1 MELKIDTERHLH
13 GAEVASELRG
23 ERSGGIPWMLITD
36 SSGAELV
43 TSDGPQGNVGCPV
56 MPHETEWFLSMLDR
70 TRQRLSAPT
79 APEVLL
85 SSPPSP
91 SAGASAAS

>member
-56 MPHETEWFLSMLDR
+56 MPHETEGFLSMLDR
-70 TRQRLSAPT
+70 TRQHLSDEELA
-79 APEVLL
+79 AL
-85 SSPPSP
+85 
-91 SAGASAAS
+91 GAYLEEFALQYRR

>member
-1 MELKIDTERHLH
+1 VELKIDTERHLH

-70 TRQRLSAPT
+70 TRQRLSD
-79 APEVLL
+79 EEL
-85 SSPPSP
+85 
-91 SAGASAAS
+91 AALGTYLEEFALQYRR

>member
-23 ERSGGIPWMLITD
+23 ERGGGIPWMLITD

-56 MPHETEWFLSMLDR
+56 MPHETEWFLSMLGR
-70 TRQRLSAPT
+70 TRQHLT
-79 APEVLL
+79 DEEF
-85 SSPPSP
+85 
-91 SAGASAAS
+91 AALGVYLEEFALQYRR